1 MTQEFDDA
9 LRIARLEVRADT
21 MEKDISDLTAE
32 CVKHREEIG
41 GLRRFQAWLL
51 GGAAVL
57 GALISQ
63 FSQLLA
69 ERLR

>member
-1 MTQEFDDA
+1 MSQEFDDA
-9 LRIARLEVRADT
+9 IRIARLEVRADT
-21 MEKDISDLTAE
+21 MQQDIAELRAE
-32 CVKHREEIG
+32 CVTHREQIG

-63 FSQLLA
+63 FSQLIA
-69 ERLR
+69 ERLK